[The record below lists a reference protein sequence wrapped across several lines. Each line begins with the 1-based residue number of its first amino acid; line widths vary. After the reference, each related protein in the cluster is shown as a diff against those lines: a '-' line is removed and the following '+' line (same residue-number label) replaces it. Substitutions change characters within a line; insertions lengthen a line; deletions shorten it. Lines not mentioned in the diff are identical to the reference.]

1 MSSNIDAS
9 MNDIQ
14 ILFYLGLKMLLISIY
29 IYMYNIH
36 MYSILTY
43 IHVSIILIL
52 LYICKAVFKIFVN
65 PPPPV
70 FLCILEFHIK
80 CVLLLLRD
88 DSGYILIV
96 SCELSLKSEAIPYM
110 RWR

>member
-1 MSSNIDAS
+1 M
-9 MNDIQ
+9 
-14 ILFYLGLKMLLISIY
+14 
-29 IYMYNIH
+29 
-36 MYSILTY
+36 
-43 IHVSIILIL
+43 
-52 LYICKAVFKIFVN
+52 N